1 MSEVSTD
8 YLVIGSGIGG
18 LYFALQA
25 AEHGRVTIVTKKSP
39 DDTATSMAQGGV
51 AAVIGSDDSYE
62 RHVEDTLVVG
72 DGLCD
77 RAIVELTV
85 REGPAHIARL
95 ATLGAAFDRDPD
107 GEWSL
112 GREGGHSARRIIHHK
127 DTTGAEI
134 QRALLAAVADN
145 DRIRILDNHIAI
157 DLLSMA
163 KYGGEPSCF
172 GAYVLDRPSGEVI
185 TIVARAT
192 VLASGGAGKVYVYTS
207 NPDVATGD
215 GVAMAYR
222 IGAAIANLE
231 FVQFHP
237 TVLYHPHA
245 KSFLI
250 TEAMRG
256 EGGVLRRADGST
268 FMEEYHED
276 RSLAPRDVVARA
288 IDNELKKTGRDSVF
302 LDVTHLDAAFVRER
316 FPNIFE
322 RCHSLGID
330 ITRQPIPVVPAAHY
344 LCGGVRTDEHAR
356 TNIPGLFA
364 VGETSC
370 TGLHGACRMASNSL
384 LEGLVF
390 AARAAESVREAEL
403 VRPAR
408 VEAWQSG
415 DATDSDDAIV
425 VSLNWDE
432 IRRFMWSYLGI
443 VRSDKRIER
452 AKHRI
457 ELLRQEITEYYWD
470 FKVTSYIVEL
480 RNVALLAHLIIESA
494 SRRKES
500 RGLHY
505 TLDYPDKDERFGV
518 DTVVMQSD
526 GTVPV

>member
-1 MSEVSTD
+1 
-8 YLVIGSGIGG
+8 
-18 LYFALQA
+18 
-25 AEHGRVTIVTKKSP
+25 
-39 DDTATSMAQGGV
+39 
-51 AAVIGSDDSYE
+51 
-62 RHVEDTLVVG
+62 
-72 DGLCD
+72 
-77 RAIVELTV
+77 
-85 REGPAHIARL
+85 
-95 ATLGAAFDRDPD
+95 
-107 GEWSL
+107 
-112 GREGGHSARRIIHHK
+112 
-127 DTTGAEI
+127 
-134 QRALLAAVADN
+134 
-145 DRIRILDNHIAI
+145 
-157 DLLSMA
+157 
-163 KYGGEPSCF
+163 
-172 GAYVLDRPSGEVI
+172 
-185 TIVARAT
+185 
-192 VLASGGAGKVYVYTS
+192 
-207 NPDVATGD
+207 
-215 GVAMAYR
+215 
-222 IGAAIANLE
+222 
-231 FVQFHP
+231 
-237 TVLYHPHA
+237 
-245 KSFLI
+245 
-250 TEAMRG
+250 
-256 EGGVLRRADGST
+256 
-268 FMEEYHED
+268 MEEYHED

-457 ELLRQEITEYYWD
+457 ELL
-470 FKVTSYIVEL
+470 
-480 RNVALLAHLIIESA
+480 AHLIIESA